1 MRALLDSNPEYRAV
15 TVMRVDW
22 DTFRNDAIVRELGV
36 PRRSTLIMFRGGEEI
51 GRVVAQTSAR
61 DIEPLFQAA
70 VR

>member
-1 MRALLDSNPEYRAV
+1 MRALLDSNPGYRQV
-15 TVMRVDW
+15 SVMRVDW
-22 DTFRNDAIVRELGV
+22 DTFRDDAIVRELGV

-51 GRVVAQTSAR
+51 GRVVARTSAQ